1 MELDPAAAVT
11 PTMTAIQNLMPCRV
25 IRTPLDRP
33 GWNRP
38 PLIVPESADN
48 AAVSTACRAT
58 MEEQDPTISGRAGMQ
73 FEGKIMKSLITVAV
87 VVAIALVAFNYFQSG
102 EFKLMPGSAMSD
114 EAREV
119 NRLRGDFREAAQQY
133 RQAGRAAGL
142 SGLDSTPDAE
152 NALTTIDG
160 VERDLKK
167 MGKKV
172 EDPKVRQEIEKLLEE
187 IADYKRKVQ

>member
-1 MELDPAAAVT
+1 
-11 PTMTAIQNLMPCRV
+11 
-25 IRTPLDRP
+25 
-33 GWNRP
+33 
-38 PLIVPESADN
+38 
-48 AAVSTACRAT
+48 
-58 MEEQDPTISGRAGMQ
+58 MQ